1 MRVTD
6 GYCSSPPRRSWFR
19 LDDSTTSILTII
31 GLILALPLVGA
42 YSCWQR
48 RARNGAKIEDQQALP
63 LVGLGGGVAAVSN
76 DDAASHPQLART
88 EISSQVRGTA
98 DVRLVY

>member
-42 YSCWQR
+42 YRCWKL
-48 RARNGAKIEDQQALP
+48 RARQVTRPEDQPTLP
-63 LVGLGGGVAAVSN
+63 LVGLGSGVAAASI
-76 DDAASHPQLART
+76 DDAAFQLART
-88 EISSQVRGTA
+88 EISSQVRSSV